1 MTYTYM
7 VQGNKSRRI
16 GYRIL
21 GGLFL
26 IVCILQLITLFN
38 GYAKHL
44 ILTALFLAFCIY
56 YGIYLIARSF
66 KKQSFDITYKFSE
79 EGVLITHHYGETNY
93 TFDDIEFITMVAA
106 DPEMMLC
113 VLNMKA
119 GKSIY
124 TIPFTMK
131 KEYCEKIY
139 DFVNARI
146 KKEDND

>member
-1 MTYTYM
+1 M

-26 IVCILQLITLFN
+26 IVCILQFITLFN

-44 ILTALFLAFCIY
+44 VLTALFLAFCIY

-66 KKQSFDITYKFSE
+66 KKQSFDITYKFSD

-131 KEYCEKIY
+131 KDYCEKIY
-139 DFVNARI
+139 DFVNDRI
-146 KKEDND
+146 KKDDND

>member
-1 MTYTYM
+1 M

-21 GGLFL
+21 GCLFL
-26 IVCILQLITLFN
+26 IVCALQCITLFK
-38 GYAKHL
+38 GYADHVM
-44 ILTALFLAFCIY
+44 LTAMFLAFCIY

-66 KKQSFDITYKFSE
+66 RKQSFDITYKFSE

-93 TFDDIEFITMVAA
+93 TFEDIEFITMVAA

-113 VLNMKA
+113 ILNMKA
-119 GKSIY
+119 GKNIY

-139 DFVNARI
+139 DFVNDRI
-146 KKEDND
+146 KKEDTE